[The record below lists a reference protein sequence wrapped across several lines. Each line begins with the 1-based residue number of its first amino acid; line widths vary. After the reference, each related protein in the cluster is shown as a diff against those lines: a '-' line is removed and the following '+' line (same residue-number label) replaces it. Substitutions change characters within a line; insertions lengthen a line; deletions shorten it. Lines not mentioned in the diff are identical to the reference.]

1 MTIKSAYQNL
11 ISTLIAHHSEGEA
24 HSIARIVF
32 EDAFNVYN
40 FKKETELSETQLIQY
55 QLIEARLA
63 QNEPVQYIL
72 GEADFYGLK
81 FNVNPS
87 VLIPRPETEELVAWV
102 IETAK
107 ENSKLQTVLDIGT
120 GSGCIPITL
129 KKEMPQ
135 LAVSAL
141 DVSNEALETALGN
154 AKKNEVEIGFL
165 CTDILEEKNWEVL
178 QKFDIIISNPPY
190 IPLREK
196 SLMPQ
201 QVLENEP
208 HLALFTTDED
218 PLIFYK
224 QIVYFAHYH
233 LHDDGYLFFEC
244 NEFNVEE
251 VEEFIFGIGFIPV
264 DIKKDMQGKDR
275 MIRAQVAPD
284 RKLSKAR

>member
-1 MTIKSAYQNL
+1 MTINIAYQNL
-11 ISTLIAHHSEGEA
+11 ITSLVSHHSDGEA

-40 FKKETELSETQLIQY
+40 FKKETELSETQLTRY
-55 QLIEARLA
+55 QEIKNRLA
-63 QNEPVQYIL
+63 NAEPVQYIL

-102 IETAK
+102 KETIQ
-107 ENSKLQTVLDIGT
+107 ENPKLQTVLDIGT

-135 LAVSAL
+135 LSISAL
-141 DVSNEALETALGN
+141 DVSKEALKTALEN
-154 AKKNEVEIGFL
+154 AEKNATHIDFL
-165 CTDILEEKNWEVL
+165 QVDILEERNWNTL
-178 QKFDIIISNPPY
+178 KKFDVIISNPPY
-190 IPLREK
+190 IPLKEK
-196 SLMPQ
+196 KLMPA

-224 QIVYFAHYH
+224 QIGLFAHKY
-233 LHDDGYLFFEC
+233 LNSNGYLFFEC
-244 NEFNVEE
+244 NEFNAEKVWWEL
-251 VEEFIFGIGFIPV
+251 FGIGFIPV

-284 RKLSKAR
+284 RKI

>member
-1 MTIKSAYQNL
+1 MTIKLAYQNL
-11 ISTLIAHHSEGEA
+11 ITTLLAHHSDGEA

-32 EDAFNVYN
+32 EDAFDVYN
-40 FKKETELSETQLIQY
+40 FKKETELTETQLIHY
-55 QLIEARLA
+55 QEIKDRLTNN
-63 QNEPVQYIL
+63 QPVQYIL

-81 FNVNPS
+81 FNVNSS

-107 ENSKLQTVLDIGT
+107 DNTKLQTVLDIGT

-135 LAVSAL
+135 LSISAL
-141 DVSNEALETALGN
+141 DVSDDALETALGN

-165 CTDILEEKNWEVL
+165 CTDILEEKSWEVL
-178 QKFDIIISNPPY
+178 QNFDIIISNPPY

-196 SLMPQ
+196 ALMPQ

-218 PLIFYK
+218 PLIFYRK
-224 QIVYFAHYH
+224 IAEFAYYH
-233 LHDDGYLFFEC
+233 LHDEGYLFFEC

-251 VEEFIFGIGFIPV
+251 VQKELLKIGFISIE
-264 DIKKDMQGKDR
+264 IKQDMQGKDR
-275 MIRAQVAPD
+275 MIRAQMAPD
-284 RKLSKAR
+284 RKR

>member
-1 MTIKSAYQNL
+1 MTIKLAYQNL
-11 ISTLIAHHSEGEA
+11 ISTLTVHHSEGEA

-32 EDAFNVYN
+32 EDAFHVYN
-40 FKKETELSETQLIQY
+40 FKKETELPDTQLAQY
-55 QLIEARLA
+55 QSIKARLA

-102 IETAK
+102 IETTK
-107 ENSKLQTVLDIGT
+107 DNPQLQTVLDIGT

-135 LAVSAL
+135 LSVSAL
-141 DVSNEALETALGN
+141 DVSDEALETALAN
-154 AKKNEVEIGFL
+154 AKKNEVEVGFL
-165 CTDILEEKNWEVL
+165 CTDILDEKNWEVL

-190 IPLREK
+190 IPVREK
-196 SLMPQ
+196 ALMPQ

-218 PLIFYK
+218 PLIFYRK
-224 QIVYFAHYH
+224 IAKFANIH
-233 LHDDGYLFFEC
+233 LHENGFLFFEC

-251 VEEFIFGIGFIPV
+251 VQQFVVKIGFTSV
-264 DIKKDMQGKDR
+264 EIKKDMQGKDR
-275 MIRAQVAPD
+275 MIRAQVTPD
-284 RKLSKAR
+284 RKLGKTQ